1 LDDATGN
8 SSFPNN
14 TVYISYTDCNGV
26 SFDKSYTVA
35 QTYLDD
41 ICVSGGTSVTPYYYK
56 DNSQVFDT
64 LSSVVNTTTDCCP
77 TPTPTPTTT
86 FAGSTPCDDYIN
98 NQGTP
103 LNGINYTDCNGNS
116 FTNATVSVGQSI
128 CVVQGTLGGGDS
140 GFLTLLSNCGYYPPL
155 TPTPT
160 PPTTPVCF
168 QYMNMGSSPAFYN
181 FTDCFGTLNTNVEI
195 IVESGICA
203 LDNTLVY
210 VSGGFLT
217 PIGPCEI
224 PPTPTLTPT
233 PTITPTTTLCSCY
246 LWDVVITSNDIDSS
260 TGNTLNPERN
270 NKVYVSYRRCDDTG
284 FDTIEYTA
292 PDIYQNAFCMNN
304 GVGYAPTIDV
314 WRNNVQVSYTSTATN
329 TLVCCSISLTE
340 TPTPTPTQ
348 TPTLTPTS
356 TSTQTPT
363 LTQTSSPTL
372 TTTST
377 PTSTAG
383 LTPTPTPTQTLT
395 QTLTQT
401 TTSTPTQT
409 QTQTLT
415 QTPTSTSTPTSTP
428 TFQPTQTPTQSP
440 TLTPTKTPPPTQIYE
455 FKNNCDVFTLF
466 PLGVECVTVSN
477 VSSLTSS
484 DGVLSLNITG
494 GTTPYSIVWSNG
506 QKTRT
511 ISGLGIGNYEAQVID
526 FYGDYTATTICSL
539 SGPTPTPTQSPTPT
553 PTPTTTPVYP
563 NLCLSISSCPPIL
576 PIQLILNGSSSGRPR
591 WTSGGYSLVW
601 NVTLQQWEIQNY
613 TIFGG
618 RLVSRTTATPPLS
631 GWFVQGGT
639 SSPTVAMTTGT
650 CPSFAPLNTT
660 IQKTDSDCSNNG
672 SIVISVCG
680 GQTPYQYSNDG
691 GTTFRT
697 SNIFNNLA
705 PQTYNVVVRDA
716 LNNRSSAT
724 VNVLGSSA
732 PATTYTVSVSNYDTT
747 TINNGYVVS
756 KWSVNVVPP
765 IPQGTIISFRLN
777 INSKQ
782 VINGP
787 GTGTISSLT
796 DVYSGVT
803 LINAT
808 SSTNNTSTTTRP
820 NCSPETSITTNIND
834 VYNVTMSYGLGISG
848 VTYSTLN
855 ITNME
860 VSTNGCA
867 TNLTQ
872 DISVFASSGLISGCN
887 CCLVNTNSLSN
898 GGVQNHSINS

>member
-1 LDDATGN
+1 LACNCTYYNVIIAQADLDDATGN

-26 SFDKSYTVA
+26 TFDKSYTVA
-35 QTYLDD
+35 ETYLND

-56 DNSQVFDT
+56 DNAQVFGT
-64 LSSVVNTTTDCCP
+64 LSSAVNTTTDCCP
-77 TPTPTPTTT
+77 TTTPTPTPT

-128 CVVQGTLGGGDS
+128 CVVQGTLNGGDS
-140 GFLTLLSNCGYYPPL
+140 GFLTQLGSCGFYP
-155 TPTPT
+155 
-160 PPTTPVCF
+160 
-168 QYMNMGSSPAFYN
+168 A
-181 FTDCFGTLNTNVEI
+181 
-195 IVESGICA
+195 
-203 LDNTLVY
+203 
-210 VSGGFLT
+210 
-217 PIGPCEI
+217 
-224 PPTPTLTPT
+224 LTPT
-233 PTITPTTTLCSCY
+233 PTITPTTTPCSCY
-246 LWDVVITSNDIDSS
+246 FWDVVITSNDIDSS

-329 TLVCCSISLTE
+329 TFVCCSISLTQ

-348 TPTLTPTS
+348 TPTLTSTSTSTPTA

-372 TTTST
+372 TLTST
-377 PTSTAG
+377 PTSTDG

-401 TTSTPTQT
+401 PTSTPTQT
-409 QTQTLT
+409 LTQTLT
-415 QTPTSTSTPTSTP
+415 PTPTLTSTPTSTP
-428 TFQPTQTPTQSP
+428 TFRPTQTPTQSP
-440 TLTPTKTPPPTQIYE
+440 TLTPTRTPPPTQIYE

-466 PLGVECVTVSN
+466 PLGVECVTISN
-477 VSSLTSS
+477 VTSVNGA
-484 DGVLSLNITG
+484 DGILSLNITG

-511 ISGLGIGNYEAQVID
+511 ISGLGVGSYEAQVID

-539 SGPTPTPTQSPTPT
+539 LGPTPTPTQSSTPT

-576 PIQLILNGSSSGRPR
+576 PIQFILNGSSSGRPR

-867 TNLTQ
+867 TNLAQ